1 MTTYSQREIVLL
13 IERFEA
19 EKLPKAE
26 WTHEAHLVVAIWYCS
41 KFDFNE
47 ALPLVRKNI
56 SRHNTSVG
64 TPNTDNE
71 GYHET
76 ITKFWLL
83 VANDFLNLKKTGS
96 ISELCNAFIQSPYG
110 KSSYP
115 LEFYSTERLFSAQA
129 RHHWLEPDLKEI
141 NLFA

>member
-1 MTTYSQREIVLL
+1 MTTYSQREIESL

-47 ALPLVRKNI
+47 ALPLVRENI
-56 SRHNTSVG
+56 TKHNTSLG
-64 TPNTDNE
+64 TPNTDYE

-83 VANDFLNLKKTGS
+83 IVNDFIRLQKSGTVS
-96 ISELCNAFIQSPYG
+96 RLCNDFIQSPYG

-115 LEFYSTERLFSAQA
+115 LEFYSTERLFSVEA
-129 RHHWLEPDLKEI
+129 RQHWLEPDLKEI
-141 NLFA
+141 SLIN

>member
-1 MTTYSQREIVLL
+1 MHTYTQGEIESL

-19 EKLPKAE
+19 RKLPKVE

-41 KFDFNE
+41 KFRLDE

-56 SRHNTSVG
+56 SNHNTSVG

-76 ITKFWLL
+76 ITKFWLM
-83 VANDFLNLKKTGS
+83 AAMQFLKLQKTEP
-96 ISELCNAFIQSPYG
+96 ISELCNAFILSPYG

-115 LEFYSTERLFSAQA
+115 LEFYSAERLFSVEA
-129 RHHWLEPDLKEI
+129 RHNWLEPDWRD
-141 NLFA
+141 